1 MAHIGLNRIGR
12 LGQLALRN
20 CIVKKALPINAT
32 QIRTRFNPAN
42 PGVAYPREGI
52 EETDDEFDQRYENY
66 FNRPDIDGW
75 EVRKGIND
83 MHGNDLIPE
92 PKIMIAVLKAC
103 RRVNDHSLAVRY
115 LEAVLR
121 KAEYEKKI
129 VDYLMNEIRPTL
141 NELGISTPADMGYD
155 EPELAMGDP
164 MRCPLIETPPAH
176 NK

>member
-1 MAHIGLNRIGR
+1 MAPIGLHQIGR

-20 CIVKKALPINAT
+20 CMIKKALPINVS

-42 PGVAYPREGI
+42 PGLAYPREGI
-52 EETDDEFDQRYENY
+52 EETDEEYDQRYLNY

-75 EVRKGIND
+75 ELRKGIND
-83 MHGNDLIPE
+83 MQGKDLIPE

-121 KAEYEKKI
+121 KANYKKNI
-129 VDYLMNEIRPTL
+129 VDYLMNEVQPTL
-141 NELGISTPADMGYD
+141 KELGISTPEEMGYD
-155 EPELAMGDP
+155 EPELALGDP
-164 MRCPLIETPPAH
+164 ARNFIVETPP
-176 NK
+176 K